1 MSHTIADMSPGEQAV
16 IASIDP
22 HPDAPDYHTRL
33 TSLGLT
39 PGTLVSMV
47 RIAPLGD
54 PVELRVRGFS
64 LALRRREAAVIKV
77 TRS

>member
-1 MSHTIADMSPGEQAV
+1 MSQTIADMSPGERAV
-16 IASIDP
+16 IESIDP

-39 PGTLVSMV
+39 PGTLVCMV

-77 TRS
+77 TKS